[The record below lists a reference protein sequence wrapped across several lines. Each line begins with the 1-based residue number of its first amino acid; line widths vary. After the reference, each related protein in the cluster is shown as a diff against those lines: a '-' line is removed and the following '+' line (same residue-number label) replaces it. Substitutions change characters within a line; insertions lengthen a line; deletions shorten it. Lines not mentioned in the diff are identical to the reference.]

1 MALAAAYN
9 GFTPVRKRG
18 SSYNTMGTSK
28 YQIANTYGDNIYRGD
43 LVKVSAGYIQPV
55 SVTAD
60 RPIGVFQGCEYVDPN
75 SRQPTWSNYWPS
87 GTSSGDSTV
96 IAHIMDDPAAI
107 YQVQCNATVTIGDV
121 QTQNF
126 FVEISAGNTYSGQS
140 AWSVQVTS
148 KTSLS
153 NPVRI
158 VGLWEVPGN
167 EWGDANPRVL
177 ARLSDHLD
185 YSVSIDN

>member
-1 MALAAAYN
+1 
-9 GFTPVRKRG
+9 
-18 SSYNTMGTSK
+18 
-28 YQIANTYGDNIYRGD
+28 
-43 LVKVSAGYIQPV
+43 
-55 SVTAD
+55 
-60 RPIGVFQGCEYVDPN
+60 
-75 SRQPTWSNYWPS
+75 
-87 GTSSGDSTV
+87 
-96 IAHIMDDPAAI
+96 MDDPEAI

-140 AWSVQVTS
+140 AMSVQVTS

-177 ARLSDHLD
+177 ARLSNHLD

>member
-1 MALAAAYN
+1 M
-9 GFTPVRKRG
+9 
-18 SSYNTMGTSK
+18 
-28 YQIANTYGDNIYRGD
+28 
-43 LVKVSAGYIQPV
+43 
-55 SVTAD
+55 TAD

-75 SRQPTWSNYWPS
+75 SKQPTWSNYWPS

-96 IAHIMDDPAAI
+96 VAHIMDDPEAI

-140 AWSVQVTS
+140 AMSVQVTS

-177 ARLSDHLD
+177 ARLSNHLD